1 MLINIEKI
9 LDISNDILQKLSEV
23 QKNTDAEKYLL
34 MKKKNMDD
42 ALQTIIQTA
51 EINPYEYE
59 LFSLYEK
66 SDIFLKQLHDK
77 KYFTTRFDTTLYDT
91 ILKLYIKTKDR
102 IYWIQ
107 TVKLQKSYSPTYLK
121 YTTS

>member
-1 MLINIEKI
+1 MLTNIEKV
-9 LDISNDILQKLSEV
+9 LNISNDILQKLSEV

-66 SDIFLKQLHDK
+66 SDIFLKQLRDK
-77 KYFTTRFDTTLYDT
+77 KYFITKFDTTLYDT
-91 ILKLYIKTKDR
+91 ILKLYIEIKDR

-107 TVKLQKSYSPTYLK
+107 TVKLQRSYSPTYLK